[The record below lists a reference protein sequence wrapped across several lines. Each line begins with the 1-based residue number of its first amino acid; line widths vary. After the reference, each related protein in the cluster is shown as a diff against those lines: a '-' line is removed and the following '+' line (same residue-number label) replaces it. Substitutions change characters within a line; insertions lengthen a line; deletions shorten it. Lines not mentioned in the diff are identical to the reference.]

1 MWRSRRE
8 VESKEGRVRVKRE
21 ERGEAMGKK
30 MERFKMSVL
39 VKFEGG
45 VENVRR

>member
-1 MWRSRRE
+1 
-8 VESKEGRVRVKRE
+8 VRVKRE
-21 ERGEAMGKK
+21 ERREERRSDREK

>member
-1 MWRSRRE
+1 MRE
-8 VESKEGRVRVKRE
+8 MRNKKRKERGEKSE
-21 ERGEAMGKK
+21 GKERGEALGK

-45 VENVRR
+45 MENVWR

>member
-1 MWRSRRE
+1 M
-8 VESKEGRVRVKRE
+8 RVREEKRE
-21 ERGEAMGKK
+21 EKRWEK

-45 VENVRR
+45 VENVWR